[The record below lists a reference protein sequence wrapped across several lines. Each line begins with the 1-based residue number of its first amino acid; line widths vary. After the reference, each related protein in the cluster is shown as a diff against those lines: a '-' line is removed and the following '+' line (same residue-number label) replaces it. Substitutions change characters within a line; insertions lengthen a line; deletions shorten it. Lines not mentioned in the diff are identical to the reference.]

1 MKAVLAGAGARRAVR
16 PGAQGTVLASLS
28 RACYLDLPGGL
39 AALVGPDVHPGPL
52 HLVLD
57 RDIPRVEDGAPV
69 TVARDELL
77 LAGLRVDLRGT
88 AAWDG
93 ALPPPPLVRDRA
105 PWVLEAATE
114 AASGSALHGM
124 GERASRG
131 VACLGNGRL
140 EKATALLAGLGPG
153 LTPAG
158 DDALAGAVFAV
169 RAACG
174 RSVEA
179 RLEQVVTGLPT
190 GVISLAFLTWA
201 GRGQALAP
209 VHDILAAAVLGD
221 GPQRAALAARTLAG
235 VGASSGA
242 DFALGLCSALQGL
255 YRGAGPVCQDQRE
268 TQAVALNPSRAR

>member
-1 MKAVLAGAGARRAVR
+1 MKAVLAGAGARRALR
-16 PGAQGTVLASLS
+16 PGAQGTVLASLA

-39 AALVGPDVHPGPL
+39 AALVGPDAHPGPL

-57 RDIPRVEDGAPV
+57 SDVPRVEDGAPV
-69 TVARDELL
+69 TVAGDGLL

-93 ALPPPPLVRDRA
+93 ALPPPPLVLERTA
-105 PWVLEAATE
+105 SVLEAVTE
-114 AASGSALHGM
+114 AASGSALHVM
-124 GERASRG
+124 GQQASRG
-131 VACLGNGRL
+131 VACLGNGDL
-140 EKATALLAGLGPG
+140 EQAAALLAGLGPG

-174 RSVEA
+174 PSVEA

-190 GVISLAFLTWA
+190 GAISLAFLTWA

-209 VHDILAAAVLGD
+209 VHDILAAAVRND
-221 GPQRAALAARTLAG
+221 SRRAALAARTLAG